1 MTCLPCV
8 QLFFFQLRE
17 EYGYEINPNDP
28 QFAERI
34 EEKEKEIAKAKKQ
47 DKKTKQLEQKEKYAA
62 KLQAE
67 KEEKLKKVQVIQ
79 LKCLYKHS
87 LFVKLKINRDKSI
100 QKEYSNIDSGILQSQ
115 MGYTSYFFPLSSTSY
130 LPKYYIKYNIW

>member
-1 MTCLPCV
+1 MVNKVLKLLNLKITLFLSSICLERAV
-8 QLFFFQLRE
+8 EKKKWYKININILVFQLRE

-47 DKKTKQLEQKEKYAA
+47 DKKSKQLEQKEKYAA

-87 LFVKLKINRDKSI
+87 FFL
-100 QKEYSNIDSGILQSQ
+100 SNW
-115 MGYTSYFFPLSSTSY
+115 
-130 LPKYYIKYNIW
+130 K